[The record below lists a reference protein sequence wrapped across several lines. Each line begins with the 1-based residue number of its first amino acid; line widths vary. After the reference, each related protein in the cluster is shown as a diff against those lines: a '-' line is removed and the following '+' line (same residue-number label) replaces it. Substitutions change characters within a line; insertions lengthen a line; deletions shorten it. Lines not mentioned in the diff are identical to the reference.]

1 MGCGYKTRF
10 VPTNTPPRVMKPRSV
25 DTVTLFMADKPK
37 RPFVEVGMIASGHT
51 GYFSSATDEDVLLG
65 LREKAAEVGCDG
77 VILQSETTTE
87 MATAGTISAS
97 TTAIK
102 RFRAV
107 CILYSDASAAT
118 AESTATGAA
127 P

>member
-1 MGCGYKTRF
+1 
-10 VPTNTPPRVMKPRSV
+10 MKPRSV
-25 DTVTLFMADKPK
+25 DSVTLFMADKPK
-37 RPFVEVGMIASGHT
+37 KPFVEVGMIASGHT

-87 MATAGTISAS
+87 MAMAGTMSAS

-107 CILYSDASAAT
+107 CILYSDTAPPAAASAPVESASVGAT
-118 AESTATGAA
+118 